1 MIERK
6 AKVTV
11 NEWITHGND
20 AFLLTGARQIGKTY
34 LIRQCLKESG
44 YPYIE
49 FNFIEQPELVNLFA
63 GAKDAKELLM
73 RLSVVAKEPLEQGK
87 TIIFLDEIQEFKDIV
102 TRIKFLVEDGTFR
115 YIMSGSLLGV
125 ELNDLRSAP
134 VGYLE
139 IYDMYPLDFK
149 EFVRA
154 AGLKNDV
161 ILMLEDH
168 FKKRNPV
175 DDFIHSKMLD
185 LFYLYLI
192 VGGMPE
198 AVAVYLETNDLAKV
212 AKVHEKIIRL
222 YKTDFSKYE
231 KNYKLKLQEI
241 YDAMPGQL
249 DQKNK
254 RFQLNAIEKGM
265 SYDRLKNDFLWLK
278 DAGVAIPVYNISEPK
293 LPLIISENRNLFKLF
308 FSDVGLLTSCYS
320 NQVKLAILNKEKAIN
335 NGALFENVAAQ
346 ELLAKRHK
354 EYYFNSK
361 QQGELDFVIEL
372 DGKVV
377 PLEIKSGKDYKR
389 HSALN
394 NVLKNENYK
403 IEDMLKMDIFDLKI
417 VNEKGEKVFAT
428 RELESEEMQKL
439 YKTEQE
445 AKEKYENYSGSY
457 SESCD
462 KIDDNEIRFNLTAT
476 GNEKTFPE
484 SKKLII
490 TFNKLRISKWIEDK
504 NEETILSGNWNYEI
518 DVPENMAKTNIT
530 NYKLKSISDEN
541 YKFEKAYCSNT
552 AFKIYLNNCS
562 GISWNEKDCVENS
575 KGEKFYPAQRSDGD
589 GEIST
594 NVDGTVK
601 FHNTYNLTNYDA
613 TDTLK
618 VHLFKTT
625 GEEVVI
631 ELEKEE

>member
-1 MIERK
+1 LTDNIKPKEVDFMSENDK
-6 AKVTV
+6 HSFLNSLKVTQEAGLPKTDLQKEQEEMHNV
-11 NEWITHGND
+11 LLSYLDTYEDKNKGKELIAYVVLKDKISKGNIK
-20 AFLLTGARQIGKTY
+20 LK
-34 LIRQCLKESG
+34 LKEKLTSSEI
-44 YPYIE
+44 P
-49 FNFIEQPELVNLFA
+49 
-63 GAKDAKELLM
+63 KK
-73 RLSVVAKEPLEQGK
+73 
-87 TIIFLDEIQEFKDIV
+87 IIFLDEIQEFKDIV

-335 NGALFENVAAQ
+335 NGALFENVVAQ

-403 IEDMLKMDIFDLKI
+403 IEEAYILSEGNIEIEGKRVYMPIYMIMFLE
-417 VNEKGEKVFAT
+417 NT
-428 RELESEEMQKL
+428 ELTNTI
-439 YKTEQE
+439 Y
-445 AKEKYENYSGSY
+445 
-457 SESCD
+457 
-462 KIDDNEIRFNLTAT
+462 KIDLDGL
-476 GNEKTFPE
+476 
-484 SKKLII
+484 
-490 TFNKLRISKWIEDK
+490 
-504 NEETILSGNWNYEI
+504 
-518 DVPENMAKTNIT
+518 
-530 NYKLKSISDEN
+530 
-541 YKFEKAYCSNT
+541 
-552 AFKIYLNNCS
+552 
-562 GISWNEKDCVENS
+562 
-575 KGEKFYPAQRSDGD
+575 GE
-589 GEIST
+589 
-594 NVDGTVK
+594 
-601 FHNTYNLTNYDA
+601 
-613 TDTLK
+613 
-618 VHLFKTT
+618 
-625 GEEVVI
+625 
-631 ELEKEE
+631 

>member
-73 RLSVVAKEPLEQGK
+73 RLSVVATETLEQGK

-265 SYDRLKNDFLWLK
+265 SYDRLKNEFHHE
-278 DAGVAIPVYNISEPK
+278 DAGQSFHMIKKEDCEIPPEIFRKILFLLMILTKACRQILGKYAVSVTMETASEK
-293 LPLIISENRNLFKLF
+293 F
-308 FSDVGLLTSCYS
+308 F
-320 NQVKLAILNKEKAIN
+320 
-335 NGALFENVAAQ
+335 
-346 ELLAKRHK
+346 
-354 EYYFNSK
+354 
-361 QQGELDFVIEL
+361 
-372 DGKVV
+372 VV
-377 PLEIKSGKDYKR
+377 R
-389 HSALN
+389 
-394 NVLKNENYK
+394 
-403 IEDMLKMDIFDLKI
+403 F
-417 VNEKGEKVFAT
+417 
-428 RELESEEMQKL
+428 
-439 YKTEQE
+439 
-445 AKEKYENYSGSY
+445 
-457 SESCD
+457 SCD
-462 KIDDNEIRFNLTAT
+462 YSQNL
-476 GNEKTFPE
+476 
-484 SKKLII
+484 
-490 TFNKLRISKWIEDK
+490 DK
-504 NEETILSGNWNYEI
+504 NGQI
-518 DVPENMAKTNIT
+518 
-530 NYKLKSISDEN
+530 
-541 YKFEKAYCSNT
+541 
-552 AFKIYLNNCS
+552 IY
-562 GISWNEKDCVENS
+562 
-575 KGEKFYPAQRSDGD
+575 
-589 GEIST
+589 
-594 NVDGTVK
+594 
-601 FHNTYNLTNYDA
+601 
-613 TDTLK
+613 
-618 VHLFKTT
+618 T
-625 GEEVVI
+625 GENQECHKDIMDLTEKITDSIVYRTVS
-631 ELEKEE
+631 LEKENRYILNCAIERRNHRVDS

>member
-6 AKVTV
+6 AKVAV

-20 AFLLTGARQIGKTY
+20 AFFLTVARQLGKTY
-34 LIRQCLKESG
+34 LIGQCLKESG

-212 AKVHEKIIRL
+212 AKVHEKITRL

-231 KNYKLKLQEI
+231 KNYKLELQEI

-254 RFQLNAIEKGM
+254 RFQSNAIENGM

-335 NGALFENVAAQ
+335 NGALFENVVAQ

-403 IEDMLKMDIFDLKI
+403 IEEAYILSEGNIEIEGKRVYMPIYMIMFLE
-417 VNEKGEKVFAT
+417 NT
-428 RELESEEMQKL
+428 ELTNTI
-439 YKTEQE
+439 Y
-445 AKEKYENYSGSY
+445 
-457 SESCD
+457 
-462 KIDDNEIRFNLTAT
+462 KIDLDGL
-476 GNEKTFPE
+476 
-484 SKKLII
+484 
-490 TFNKLRISKWIEDK
+490 
-504 NEETILSGNWNYEI
+504 
-518 DVPENMAKTNIT
+518 
-530 NYKLKSISDEN
+530 
-541 YKFEKAYCSNT
+541 
-552 AFKIYLNNCS
+552 
-562 GISWNEKDCVENS
+562 
-575 KGEKFYPAQRSDGD
+575 GE
-589 GEIST
+589 
-594 NVDGTVK
+594 
-601 FHNTYNLTNYDA
+601 
-613 TDTLK
+613 
-618 VHLFKTT
+618 
-625 GEEVVI
+625 
-631 ELEKEE
+631 

>member
-308 FSDVGLLTSCYS
+308 FSDVGLLTSC
-320 NQVKLAILNKEKAIN
+320 
-335 NGALFENVAAQ
+335 
-346 ELLAKRHK
+346 
-354 EYYFNSK
+354 
-361 QQGELDFVIEL
+361 
-372 DGKVV
+372 
-377 PLEIKSGKDYKR
+377 
-389 HSALN
+389 
-394 NVLKNENYK
+394 
-403 IEDMLKMDIFDLKI
+403 
-417 VNEKGEKVFAT
+417 
-428 RELESEEMQKL
+428 
-439 YKTEQE
+439 
-445 AKEKYENYSGSY
+445 
-457 SESCD
+457 
-462 KIDDNEIRFNLTAT
+462 
-476 GNEKTFPE
+476 
-484 SKKLII
+484 
-490 TFNKLRISKWIEDK
+490 
-504 NEETILSGNWNYEI
+504 
-518 DVPENMAKTNIT
+518 
-530 NYKLKSISDEN
+530 
-541 YKFEKAYCSNT
+541 
-552 AFKIYLNNCS
+552 
-562 GISWNEKDCVENS
+562 
-575 KGEKFYPAQRSDGD
+575 
-589 GEIST
+589 
-594 NVDGTVK
+594 
-601 FHNTYNLTNYDA
+601 
-613 TDTLK
+613 
-618 VHLFKTT
+618 
-625 GEEVVI
+625 
-631 ELEKEE
+631 

>member
-254 RFQLNAIEKGM
+254 RFQFFIWSVQILVDDTLSCKSCCPPSCLLRHHGAIESKIKIFVIFCNSNFRIFNNLRTSM
-265 SYDRLKNDFLWLK
+265 IYDDILHN
-278 DAGVAIPVYNISEPK
+278 
-293 LPLIISENRNLFKLF
+293 F
-308 FSDVGLLTSCYS
+308 FSL
-320 NQVKLAILNKEKAIN
+320 
-335 NGALFENVAAQ
+335 
-346 ELLAKRHK
+346 
-354 EYYFNSK
+354 
-361 QQGELDFVIEL
+361 
-372 DGKVV
+372 
-377 PLEIKSGKDYKR
+377 
-389 HSALN
+389 
-394 NVLKNENYK
+394 
-403 IEDMLKMDIFDLKI
+403 
-417 VNEKGEKVFAT
+417 
-428 RELESEEMQKL
+428 
-439 YKTEQE
+439 
-445 AKEKYENYSGSY
+445 
-457 SESCD
+457 
-462 KIDDNEIRFNLTAT
+462 
-476 GNEKTFPE
+476 
-484 SKKLII
+484 
-490 TFNKLRISKWIEDK
+490 
-504 NEETILSGNWNYEI
+504 
-518 DVPENMAKTNIT
+518 
-530 NYKLKSISDEN
+530 
-541 YKFEKAYCSNT
+541 
-552 AFKIYLNNCS
+552 
-562 GISWNEKDCVENS
+562 
-575 KGEKFYPAQRSDGD
+575 
-589 GEIST
+589 
-594 NVDGTVK
+594 
-601 FHNTYNLTNYDA
+601 
-613 TDTLK
+613 
-618 VHLFKTT
+618 
-625 GEEVVI
+625 
-631 ELEKEE
+631 

>member
-6 AKVTV
+6 AKVAV

-49 FNFIEQPELVNLFA
+49 LNFIEQPELVNLFT

-102 TRIKFLVEDGTFR
+102 TRIKFLVENGTFR

-154 AGLKNDV
+154 AGVKNDV
-161 ILMLEDH
+161 ILMLEGH

-198 AVAVYLETNDLAKV
+198 AVAVYLETNDLGKV

-320 NQVKLAILNKEKAIN
+320 NQVKLAILNKEK
-335 NGALFENVAAQ
+335 
-346 ELLAKRHK
+346 

-403 IEDMLKMDIFDLKI
+403 IEEAYILSEGNIEIEGKRVYMPIYMIMFLE
-417 VNEKGEKVFAT
+417 NT
-428 RELESEEMQKL
+428 ELTNTI
-439 YKTEQE
+439 Y
-445 AKEKYENYSGSY
+445 
-457 SESCD
+457 
-462 KIDDNEIRFNLTAT
+462 KIDLDGL
-476 GNEKTFPE
+476 
-484 SKKLII
+484 
-490 TFNKLRISKWIEDK
+490 
-504 NEETILSGNWNYEI
+504 
-518 DVPENMAKTNIT
+518 
-530 NYKLKSISDEN
+530 
-541 YKFEKAYCSNT
+541 
-552 AFKIYLNNCS
+552 
-562 GISWNEKDCVENS
+562 
-575 KGEKFYPAQRSDGD
+575 GE
-589 GEIST
+589 
-594 NVDGTVK
+594 
-601 FHNTYNLTNYDA
+601 
-613 TDTLK
+613 
-618 VHLFKTT
+618 
-625 GEEVVI
+625 
-631 ELEKEE
+631 